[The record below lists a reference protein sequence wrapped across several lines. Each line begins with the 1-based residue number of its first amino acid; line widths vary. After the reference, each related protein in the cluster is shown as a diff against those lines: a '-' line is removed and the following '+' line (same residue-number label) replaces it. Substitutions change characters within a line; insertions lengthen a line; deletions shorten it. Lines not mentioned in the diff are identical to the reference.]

1 VLELFDKPAP
11 GFTAADRQIV
21 GPAVEIGTDF
31 LRQALAERQTRR
43 LLFDAVDAALKAT
56 ARVADVM
63 APAGQP
69 LPAAMEQLKAGLAE
83 NTNATADADTT
94 LRLVEAVRG
103 LAVKHG
109 PQAVEHCVRMV
120 TDLRKLLDELTGT

>member
-1 VLELFDKPAP
+1 MGA
-11 GFTAADRQIV
+11 
-21 GPAVEIGTDF
+21 DF

-56 ARVADVM
+56 ARVTDAM
-63 APAGQP
+63 TPGEKP
-69 LPAAMEQLKAGLAE
+69 LPAAMEQLKAGLAG
-83 NTNATADADTT
+83 NADATADADTT

-103 LAVKHG
+103 LAVRHG
-109 PQAVEHCVRMV
+109 PMAVEHCVRMV